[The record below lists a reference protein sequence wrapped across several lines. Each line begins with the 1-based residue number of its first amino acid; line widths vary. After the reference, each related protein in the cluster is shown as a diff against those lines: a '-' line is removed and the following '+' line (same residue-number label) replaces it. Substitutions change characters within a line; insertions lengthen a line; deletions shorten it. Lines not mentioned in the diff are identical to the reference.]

1 VAARLGR
8 LRSVAVLALAAGLA
22 AACLAAAP
30 GAARTYLS
38 AVPARDGILRLSD
51 EGVNDLSSIDPPSPQ
66 ANDAQSNLVEG
77 LLFGGLVRLDQ
88 NLHVRADGAA
98 AWTISNSGKT
108 YTFTLRPGLRF
119 ADGTPLTAQD
129 VVWSFNR
136 AFSPAFAAG
145 AAESYLGDIV
155 GGTDVAHKKA
165 KVVRGIKAIGTRT
178 VQITLARP
186 APFILDQLAYAVGDI
201 VPRRL
206 VEKYGSHW
214 TDHAYGTGPFM
225 VKQWKHGREI
235 DLAPNPYYWRGQPR
249 LSEIIIRFIPNADVA
264 YRLYRSGAL
273 DVMGA
278 VHFPS
283 NRLLEAQR
291 LPGFHV
297 APQLFTEY
305 LTPNQHKAP
314 FNNVLVRRAFSYA
327 IDRGVIARLLS
338 NSVLPARGI
347 LPPGMPGYDPTLAGQ
362 TFNPTL
368 ARHLLARAGYPDGKG
383 LPRITLNV
391 DGGDPQGQMKAVALR
406 EFWQQAMHVN
416 VTLNV
421 LEHGAYNDALA
432 ARAYQLAFIAW
443 SADYPDPQNF
453 LSLQLQTGTANNNGG
468 YSNPTLDRLTREA
481 DALVNDDA
489 RRYRLYDEAEKIA
502 LRDAAWMV
510 LDWAKAEMLIR
521 PSVHGLVLTGL
532 GLVAPNWADVTIQ

>member
-1 VAARLGR
+1 
-8 LRSVAVLALAAGLA
+8 
-22 AACLAAAP
+22 
-30 GAARTYLS
+30 
-38 AVPARDGILRLSD
+38 
-51 EGVNDLSSIDPPSPQ
+51 
-66 ANDAQSNLVEG
+66 
-77 LLFGGLVRLDQ
+77 
-88 NLHVRADGAA
+88 
-98 AWTISNSGKT
+98 
-108 YTFTLRPGLRF
+108 
-119 ADGTPLTAQD
+119 
-129 VVWSFNR
+129 
-136 AFSPAFAAG
+136 
-145 AAESYLGDIV
+145 
-155 GGTDVAHKKA
+155 
-165 KVVRGIKAIGTRT
+165 
-178 VQITLARP
+178 
-186 APFILDQLAYAVGDI
+186 
-201 VPRRL
+201 
-206 VEKYGSHW
+206 
-214 TDHAYGTGPFM
+214 M
-225 VKQWKHGREI
+225 VKQWKHGREV
-235 DLAPNPYYWRGQPR
+235 DLVPNPYYWRGKPR
-249 LSEIIIRFIPNADVA
+249 LKEIIIRFIPNADVA

-291 LPGFHV
+291 LPGFHA

-305 LTPNQHKAP
+305 LTPNEQKAP

-481 DALVNDDA
+481 DAIVNDDA
-489 RRYRLYDEAEKIA
+489 RRYRLYDEAEKMA
-502 LRDAAWMV
+502 LRDAAWLV

-532 GLVAPNWADVTIQ
+532 GLAAPNWADVTIQ